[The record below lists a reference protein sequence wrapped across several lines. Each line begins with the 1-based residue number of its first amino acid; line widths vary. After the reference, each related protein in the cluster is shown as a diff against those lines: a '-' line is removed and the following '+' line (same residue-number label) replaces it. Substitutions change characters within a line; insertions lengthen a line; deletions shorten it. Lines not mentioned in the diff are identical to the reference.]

1 MRPGHPRYPLFC
13 SLDERLAS
21 KSMRTAGPD
30 KTMPQDLQLSVSK
43 RLIYAFLGLLAGEAA
58 LLLILL
64 HAFSLLT
71 LHDAFSLFMFYAV
84 FSLIAWVLVGLPIA
98 VAVPAQVVTDM
109 PWPLWLLIAV
119 LSGPLAL
126 SLILLLL
133 GHGSLVEFAHTA
145 STWPMSVLVS
155 TVCAVV
161 YRALLRKQAG
171 LSRGERKTE
180 DTAETF
186 NLPNED
192 RRSVGTRSRLLL
204 IAAAALLVAAFVAY
218 LGLFSGTLEHSVRIQ
233 KQMTWESAPEE
244 YKSAFYAKPDEYV
257 RFRFVEN
264 PHCFEVESAKDL
276 GAELRQAGTP
286 VVSVEFEVWGGSHGV
301 RGHRMLAVDGRPL
314 RDVGGWGSSGSNDY
328 SGPCPISKAMH

>member
-1 MRPGHPRYPLFC
+1 M
-13 SLDERLAS
+13 SQDA
-21 KSMRTAGPD
+21 RT
-30 KTMPQDLQLSVSK
+30 KVLK
-43 RLIYAFLGLLAGEAA
+43 RLLFAILGLLAGEAA
-58 LLLILL
+58 LLLLVLPQEFARLNVLDLFSIVELYGG
-64 HAFSLLT
+64 FSL
-71 LHDAFSLFMFYAV
+71 AGW
-84 FSLIAWVLVGLPIA
+84 ILVGLPI
-98 VAVPAQVVTDM
+98 VLAVPAQVVTDM

-126 SLILLLL
+126 SLILLVL
-133 GHGSLVEFAHTA
+133 GHGSLVEFTHTG

-180 DTAETF
+180 DMAETF

-192 RRSVGTRSRLLL
+192 RRCVGTRSRLWL
-204 IAAAALLVAAFVAY
+204 IAPAALLVAAFVAY

-244 YKSAFYAKPDEYV
+244 YKSAFYARPDEYV

-264 PHCFEVESAKDL
+264 PHCFEVGIRKRS
-276 GAELRQAGTP
+276 R
-286 VVSVEFEVWGGSHGV
+286 
-301 RGHRMLAVDGRPL
+301 R
-314 RDVGGWGSSGSNDY
+314 
-328 SGPCPISKAMH
+328 

>member
-1 MRPGHPRYPLFC
+1 MPGM
-13 SLDERLAS
+13 SQDA
-21 KSMRTAGPD
+21 RTKA
-30 KTMPQDLQLSVSK
+30 LK
-43 RLIYAFLGLLAGEAA
+43 RLLFAILGLLTGEAA
-58 LLLILL
+58 LLLLVLPQEFARLNLL
-64 HAFSLLT
+64 DLFSIVELYGSFSL
-71 LHDAFSLFMFYAV
+71 V
-84 FSLIAWVLVGLPIA
+84 GWILVGLPI
-98 VAVPAQVVTDM
+98 VLAVPAQVVTDM

-133 GHGSLVEFAHTA
+133 GHGSLVEFTHTGA
-145 STWPMSVLVS
+145 TWPMSVLVS

-171 LSRGERKTE
+171 LSRGKRKTE

-192 RRSVGTRSRLLL
+192 RHSVGTRSRLWL
-204 IAAAALLVAAFVAY
+204 IAPAPLLVAAFVAY

-276 GAELRQAGTP
+276 GAELRKAEKP

-301 RGHRMLAVDGRPL
+301 RGYRMLAVDGRPL
-314 RDVGGWGSSGSNDY
+314 RDVGGWGNSGSNDY
-328 SGPCPISKAMH
+328 SGPCPISKAMHSHD